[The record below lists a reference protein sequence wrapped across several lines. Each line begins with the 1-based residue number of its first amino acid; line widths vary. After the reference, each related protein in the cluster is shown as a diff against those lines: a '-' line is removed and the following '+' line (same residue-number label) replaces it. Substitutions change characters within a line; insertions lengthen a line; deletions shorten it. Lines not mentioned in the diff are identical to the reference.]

1 MNISQE
7 TFNKIITVI
16 LFSFFM
22 IMYAL
27 SWYTGKNVDWQALL
41 TFLVPTLN
49 HIMHQYT
56 QNRVETK
63 NIEANSA
70 ANVARITA
78 NGKVES

>member
-22 IMYAL
+22 VMYAL

-41 TFLVPTLN
+41 TFLVPTMN

-63 NIEANSA
+63 NIEASSA
-70 ANVARITA
+70 ENVARITA
-78 NGKVES
+78 NGKTS